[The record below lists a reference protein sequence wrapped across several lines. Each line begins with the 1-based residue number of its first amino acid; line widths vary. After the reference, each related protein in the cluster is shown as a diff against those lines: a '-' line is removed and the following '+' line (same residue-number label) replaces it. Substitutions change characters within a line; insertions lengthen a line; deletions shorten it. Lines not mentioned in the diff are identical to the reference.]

1 MLLLKKARF
10 FRSLCVNMSDVVYFH
25 KCSCGFSFYMPP
37 EGRRNCRVCGTWYS
51 SHTDHKGKHVTVI
64 ERPKGVKVSK

>member
-1 MLLLKKARF
+1 
-10 FRSLCVNMSDVVYFH
+10 
-25 KCSCGFSFYMPP
+25 MPP